1 MVTTNE
7 SPRLPIIEMIGKHK
21 LFFRV
26 HVKKIAFLMRAS
38 AKALI
43 PPLTVSKQSAFS
55 MYINICTYMF
65 LKQERPEMDNFERKE
80 KLVLEE
86 KSIFYENKGIM
97 FLLDALPK
105 TLRMQ
110 FFFDVLPI
118 RSDQKNI
125 SDVLVS
131 AHFLKD
137 KVHL

>member
-1 MVTTNE
+1 
-7 SPRLPIIEMIGKHK
+7 
-21 LFFRV
+21 
-26 HVKKIAFLMRAS
+26 
-38 AKALI
+38 
-43 PPLTVSKQSAFS
+43 
-55 MYINICTYMF
+55 MF